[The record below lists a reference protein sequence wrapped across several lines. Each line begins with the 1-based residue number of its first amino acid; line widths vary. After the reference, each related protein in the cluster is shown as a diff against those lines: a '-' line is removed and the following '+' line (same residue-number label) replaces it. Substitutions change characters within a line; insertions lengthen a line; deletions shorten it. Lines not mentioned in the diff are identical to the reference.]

1 MRAREFITEQRGHLD
16 PSQIAAMPNTY
27 VIPGLSSQD
36 PYKTYRF
43 GLALARARGM
53 DTVEDLPEFAE
64 EGAFGELAVV
74 AGIENNDELIDRALK
89 LAGIKGGKKLVGSRQ
104 SHEVAT
110 TTNTKS
116 PIQGFKGYPR

>member
-1 MRAREFITEQRGHLD
+1 MRAREFIVEDRAPLD

-27 VIPGLSSQD
+27 VIPGLTSQD

-43 GLALARARGM
+43 GLALARARSI
-53 DTVEDLPEFAE
+53 DNDLDLPEFTE

-74 AGIENNDELIDRALK
+74 SGSENVEELIDRALK
-89 LAGIKGGKKLVGSRQ
+89 LAGIKGGKKLVGSKT

-110 TTNTKS
+110 TNTKS
-116 PIQGFKGYPR
+116 PVKGFQGYPR